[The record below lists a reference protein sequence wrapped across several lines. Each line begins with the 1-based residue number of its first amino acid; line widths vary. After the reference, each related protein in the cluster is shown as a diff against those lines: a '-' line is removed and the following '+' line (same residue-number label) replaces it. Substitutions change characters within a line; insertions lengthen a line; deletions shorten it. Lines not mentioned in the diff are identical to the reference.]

1 MKNILIYDD
10 NAADAQTLKE
20 YIMNIEKYRKIQV
33 NIITNE
39 KEAENSVSSETMFLL
54 QDIELNTSRNGINF
68 AVLAKQQ
75 FPELKVIFVTA
86 HNKYCSDMFAAKPCG
101 FIQKPI
107 TFEKVRRTFEL
118 INEDTIQDD
127 SITIQSTKYSM
138 LKLKYSDISFIEG
151 RAKHIIFYDSQ
162 FNVISETRGK
172 VSDLADS
179 LPEIF
184 FRCHQ
189 SYIVNLNYVTSM
201 ERSDF
206 VIKHNKHVPISQK
219 YASQA
224 KKEFVKN
231 INILKGE

>member
-1 MKNILIYDD
+1 MIFSIYDD

-20 YIMNIEKYRKIQV
+20 YITNIEKYRKIQV

-39 KEAENSVSSETMFLL
+39 KEAENSVSSDTMFLL
-54 QDIELNTSRNGINF
+54 QDIELNTGRNGINF

-86 HNKYCSDMFAAKPCG
+86 HNKYCSDMFAANPCG

-127 SITIQSTKYSM
+127 SITIQSTRYSM

-179 LPEIF
+179 LPKIF

-206 VIKHNKHVPISQK
+206 VIKHSKRVPISQK
-219 YASQA
+219 YTSQA
-224 KKEFVKN
+224 KKKFVKN
-231 INILKGE
+231 INIFKGE